1 MTHDE
6 RSSYI
11 SAVVTHPA
19 LGELGEALG
28 AVPEESNLPLSVTPS
43 VQAPPPQSFAPR
55 VWNTNQKPTAVTYSV
70 GES

>member
-11 SAVVTHPA
+11 RAVVTHPA

-55 VWNTNQKPTAVTYSV
+55 V
-70 GES
+70 